1 VIFIILV
8 NLKHVTR
15 NAQNG
20 TSRTLYNSL
29 VSLKS
34 YSNQITFKTSFQNC
48 VLKALQ
54 NRQWRQIDT
63 TGWNLQWSE
72 KERVNDVFEEGLAPH
87 QRCNHFRLWGQVCN
101 WLTSFAER
109 ICSLKTYE
117 SIRENCR
124 NKKIVFKSNGIF
136 YLLLSSYLVSILCLL
151 RILRKKEDFG
161 S

>member
-1 VIFIILV
+1 M
-8 NLKHVTR
+8 NLNHVTR

-20 TSRTLYNSL
+20 SARTIYHSL
-29 VSLKS
+29 VSLPS
-34 YSNQITFKTSFQNC
+34 HSNQITFKTSFQNC

-72 KERVNDVFEEGLAPH
+72 KERINDVFEEGLAPH
-87 QRCNHFRLWGQVCN
+87 QRCNHFRLWGQVSIY
-101 WLTSFAER
+101 LPSFAER

-124 NKKIVFKSNGIF
+124 NKKIMSKSSGISC
-136 YLLLSSYLVSILCLL
+136 LLLSSCRVSTLCSL
-151 RILRKKEDFG
+151 RISRKKGDFG
-161 S
+161 L